1 MEFKIY
7 PSIMKVFSAFLL
19 FFSIQIFACGWSES
33 AETTRLALFR
43 AERINNVKLR
53 PFCYSADYYMSVKEG
68 KNADQ
73 IRNCKEWQAKL
84 GSQISIDDIYEI
96 LYNTESEK
104 FENASKS
111 KVLQKVFKDNSFIE
125 ALVLPKNKL
134 FFEYISL
141 AKKIEYNNLGG
152 NKWESWDEIQTN
164 YYDKT
169 PKAKAVISNFKN
181 KLKSTKDAF
190 LIKRYAFLLL
200 RYDFY
205 NNGTSKEIEELYK
218 KYFAS
223 KDNSILNPW
232 AMHYFAMSIE
242 DKALR
247 NYYLSK
253 VFVSCDEKAFAVM
266 LNFDDKIIE
275 ETLKYAK
282 NDFEKG
288 IILALKCMRNPSP
301 ALKDLKEIQQLIPQS
316 EYFSF
321 LVGREINK
329 LEDWIFTPK
338 YTQSSPSVTFETQDW
353 YSNYEKAKKENEIK
367 DYAYLNELKEY
378 LIEIQSQ
385 AVGEQKDFY
394 NTAIAQLCFIN
405 DEIDL
410 GKQYSDKI
418 SSNANASIQLQKHI
432 QLALIALKQG
442 DISNEKTKQILFES
456 FNAIEDIVENDAT
469 LFKSMY
475 SLYRIASKQYFD
487 KNDATTAGLLFLKS
501 ENKKTNSDNF
511 DGYYDYYSNQYYYYY
526 IGYFERFA
534 KERDIDNLIALIQ
547 KEDKTPFEKYIC
559 SGTTYQ
565 DINAYKDVK
574 GTLAFRNNN
583 LELAQK
589 TFAEIPKEFYEKTYE
604 FKSYLNEN
612 PFIPKVL
619 VYGTKERKYDYKFNK
634 ANFVATLIKLKKQ
647 NTAES
652 NLKLAHAYYNVS
664 SVGNAWM
671 MTTYGLSSGEYGY
684 ADFVFGGNRVDQE
697 VKFQNGNFYSLEM
710 ARQYYQKAL
719 QLAKN
724 KEIKAMASLMIFEC
738 ALAKHYSFAKPYEE
752 IPKPFIAGIE
762 IKNFLTIY
770 KNTKTYQQYNCPMLE
785 QFIK

>member
-1 MEFKIY
+1 
-7 PSIMKVFSAFLL
+7 MKVFSVFFLL
-19 FFSIQIFACGWSES
+19 FSIQIFACGWSES

-53 PFCYSADYYMSVKEG
+53 PFCYSADYYMSVKEE

-84 GSQISIDDIYEI
+84 GSQISVDDIYEI

-111 KVLQKVFKDNSFIE
+111 RVLQKVFKNNSFIE
-125 ALVLPKNKL
+125 ALILPKNKL
-134 FFEYISL
+134 FFEYISF

-152 NKWESWDEIQTN
+152 SKWESWDEIQTN

-181 KLKSTKDAF
+181 KLQSTKDSF

-205 NNGTSKEIEELYK
+205 NNRNFKEIEELYQ
-218 KYFAS
+218 KYFTS

-266 LNFDDKIIE
+266 LNFEDKIIE

-338 YTQSSPSVTFETQDW
+338 YTENSPSVIFGTEDW
-353 YSNYEKAKKENEIK
+353 YTDYEKAKKENEIK
-367 DYAYLNELKEY
+367 DYAYLNELKEF
-378 LIEIQSQ
+378 LITIQPQ

-432 QLALIALKQG
+432 QLALVALKQG
-442 DISNEKTKQILFES
+442 DITDEKTKQILFES

-475 SLYRIASKQYFD
+475 SLYRIASKYYFD
-487 KNDATTAGLLFLKS
+487 KNDVATAGLLFLKS
-501 ENKKTNSDNF
+501 ENKKTYSDNF
-511 DGYYDYYSNQYYYYY
+511 DGYYSYYENQYYYYY
-526 IGYFERFA
+526 IGYFERYA
-534 KERDIDNLIALIQ
+534 KEKDIDNLIALIQ
-547 KEDKTPFEKYIC
+547 KESKMPFEKYIC

-604 FKSYLNEN
+604 FKNYLNEN

-619 VYGTKERKYDYKFNK
+619 VYGTPDRKFNYKFDK
-634 ANFVATLIKLKKQ
+634 ANFVSTLIKLKKQ

-664 SVGNAWM
+664 SVGNSWM
-671 MTTYGLSSGEYGY
+671 MTTYGLSSSSSEYSY
-684 ADFVFGGNRVDQE
+684 ADFVFGGNRIDKE
-697 VKFQNGNFYSLEM
+697 VTYQNGNFYNLEM

-738 ALAKHYSFAKPYEE
+738 DLTKHYSFANPYDEN
-752 IPKPFIAGIE
+752 PKPFIAGIE

-770 KNTKTYQQYNCPMLE
+770 KNTKVYRDYNCPLFD

>member
-1 MEFKIY
+1 MELKIY
-7 PSIMKVFSAFLL
+7 QSTMKVFSALFLL
-19 FFSIQIFACGWSES
+19 FSVQIFACGWSES

-43 AERINNVKLR
+43 VERINNLKLR
-53 PFCYSADYYMSVKEG
+53 PFCYSADFYLSVNEG

-84 GSQISIDDIYEI
+84 GSQITIDAIYEI

-104 FENASKS
+104 FENAAQSKI
-111 KVLQKVFKDNSFIE
+111 LQKVFKENSFIA
-125 ALVLPKNKL
+125 ALILPKNKL
-134 FFEYISL
+134 FLEYISL

-152 NKWESWDEIQTN
+152 SKWESWDN
-164 YYDKT
+164 LNDDYDNDT
-169 PKAKAVISNFKN
+169 PKVKAVISNFKN
-181 KLKSTKDAF
+181 KLITTKDAF

-205 NNGTSKEIEELYK
+205 NNRNSKEIEELYQ
-218 KYFAS
+218 KYFTS

-232 AMHYFAMSIE
+232 AMHYFAMSIK

-266 LNFDDKIIE
+266 LNFDDKIID
-275 ETLKYAK
+275 ETQKYAN
-282 NDFEKG
+282 NDFERG
-288 IILALKCMRNPSP
+288 IILALKCMRNPAP
-301 ALKDLKEIQQLIPQS
+301 ALNELKEIQKLIPQS

-321 LVGREINK
+321 LIGREINK

-338 YTQSSPSVTFETQDW
+338 YTQGAPSVIFETQDW
-353 YSNYEKAKKENEIK
+353 YSDYEKAKKENEIK
-367 DYAYLNELKEY
+367 DFAYLNEFKEF
-378 LIEIQSQ
+378 LIAIEPQL
-385 AVGEQKDFY
+385 VGEPKDFF

-410 GKQYSDKI
+410 GKLYSNKI
-418 SSNANASIQLQKHI
+418 STNANASILLQKHI
-432 QLALIALKQG
+432 QLALVTLKQENIL
-442 DISNEKTKQILFES
+442 DVKAKQILFES
-456 FNAIEDIVENDAT
+456 FNAIEEIVENDAA

-475 SLYRIASKQYFD
+475 TLYRIASKQYYD
-487 KNDATTAGLLFLKS
+487 KKDAATAGLLFLKS
-501 ENKKTNSDNF
+501 ENKKNYSDNF
-511 DGYYDYYSNQYYYYY
+511 DGFYNYYSGHDYYYY

-534 KERDIDNLIALIQ
+534 KEIDIDNLIALIQ

-559 SGTTYQ
+559 SGTIYH

-583 LELAQK
+583 LDLAQK
-589 TFAEIPKEFYEKTYE
+589 TFAEIPKEFYQQTYE
-604 FKSYLNEN
+604 FKNYLNEN

-619 VYGTKERKYDYKFNK
+619 VYGSNERNYNYKFDK
-634 ANFVATLIKLKKQ
+634 ASFIATLKQLKKQ

-652 NLKLAHAYYNVS
+652 YLKLAHAYYNIS

-684 ADFVFGGNRVDQE
+684 SDYVFGGNRVDKE
-697 VKFQNGNFYSLEM
+697 VTFQNGNFYHLEM
-710 ARQYYQKAL
+710 ARLYYKKAL
-719 QLAKN
+719 QIAKN
-724 KEIKAMASLMIFEC
+724 KETKAMASLMIFEC
-738 ALAKHYSFAKPYEE
+738 DITKHYAFANPYEE
-752 IPKPFIAGIE
+752 NLKPFISGIE

-770 KNTKTYQQYNCPMLE
+770 KNTQTYRQYHCTMLD
-785 QFIK
+785 QFIN